1 MALRQNPRSPLLS
14 RVHLPRPLESVP
26 HPAVHKRSASL
37 AECIQPS
44 RTRKIQHRLG
54 AALGKGDRTPA
65 GDSGKQGERIQ
76 SCSIRPEI
84 PPAILQAIRR
94 QRIADPRRTRA
105 IQALP
110 PAVSTIPAR
119 EKMALIYLTD
129 WWVSCYCGCMKAPN
143 TLQAAIQF
151 FSDYENCRQFM
162 IEVRWTD
169 GKVR

>member
-1 MALRQNPRSPLLS
+1 MRLPCFQSPIS
-14 RVHLPRPLESVP
+14 QSNRTN
-26 HPAVHKRSASL
+26 SL
-37 AECIQPS
+37 VDEFTCIQPS

-65 GDSGKQGERIQ
+65 GDGGKQGERIQ

-119 EKMALIYLTD
+119 EKMKSTAVTIANSKPQTH
-129 WWVSCYCGCMKAPN
+129 SSRCR
-143 TLQAAIQF
+143 AAGTATRFEGRLHSQGGLPSLSPFPLAIL
-151 FSDYENCRQFM
+151 S
-162 IEVRWTD
+162 I
-169 GKVR
+169 